1 MFMSSFT
8 GVVLHLFMYSSTVLL
23 SYRRK
28 STCNVFRTR
37 NIHVFIT
44 SFTGVRR
51 TRNINVFMYI
61 SFTGVFRTRN
71 IHSAFVINRLP
82 GMLLLM
88 RCEFP
93 IDNNYVSGRV
103 HSTNRTNRSNRQR

>member
-1 MFMSSFT
+1 
-8 GVVLHLFMYSSTVLL
+8 
-23 SYRRK
+23 
-28 STCNVFRTR
+28 
-37 NIHVFIT
+37 VFIT

-51 TRNINVFMYI
+51 TRNINVFPFISLTGDFRTRNIHVFMYI

-71 IHSAFVINRLP
+71 IHDAFVINRLP

-93 IDNNYVSGRV
+93 IDNSYVSVRV